1 MTALNGEIIKKS
13 YYPALALLSAGLV
26 LIGLKSF
33 PEFHMV
39 MELVSMAVAFSIIII
54 TWNVR
59 GYQKDGYLLFIGIFF
74 LFTGVMD
81 VFQFLSY
88 KEMGA
93 PGEIGR
99 NISMQLWIAG
109 RIIQSVSFAVS
120 PFFLDRKIKI
130 PETLAIYSAM
140 SLFAGASIF
149 WWRIFPDCYIE
160 GSGLT
165 YFKIVSEC
173 LIILVFIASIP
184 LLLLKRHKLDGNVPR
199 LLVLS
204 ISFFTIAEIVFA
216 PLAGYSGLLL
226 TVADLFRLT
235 GYFFAWRA
243 VIEMGVS
250 GPYESLLRN
259 ATMRENAL
267 ERRTA
272 EVVEANRRLEKLNNI
287 LEEKLEEEVNKNR
300 DMDFML
306 IQQCRL
312 AAMGEMIGNIAHQ
325 WRQPLNAVS
334 LIIQDLEEC
343 YECGE
348 FNGDYLKASVRQAMD
363 VIAHMS
369 QTINDF
375 RNFLKPNKEEL
386 HFSVKETIQRALNF
400 VAGSFNDC
408 NIRVEVDMENDVL
421 VCGQSNDYSQV
432 ILNILNNAREACVD
446 RQVADARI
454 AVHLFKNNDKS
465 VVTITDNAG
474 GIPEEIIGKVFDP
487 YFSTKESGGTGI
499 GLYMSKTIIEK
510 NMKGRLS
517 VRNNGN
523 GAEFRIEV

>member
-1 MTALNGEIIKKS
+1 
-13 YYPALALLSAGLV
+13 
-26 LIGLKSF
+26 
-33 PEFHMV
+33 
-39 MELVSMAVAFSIIII
+39 
-54 TWNVR
+54 
-59 GYQKDGYLLFIGIFF
+59 
-74 LFTGVMD
+74 
-81 VFQFLSY
+81 
-88 KEMGA
+88 
-93 PGEIGR
+93 
-99 NISMQLWIAG
+99 
-109 RIIQSVSFAVS
+109 
-120 PFFLDRKIKI
+120 
-130 PETLAIYSAM
+130 
-140 SLFAGASIF
+140 
-149 WWRIFPDCYIE
+149 
-160 GSGLT
+160 
-165 YFKIVSEC
+165 
-173 LIILVFIASIP
+173 
-184 LLLLKRHKLDGNVPR
+184 
-199 LLVLS
+199 
-204 ISFFTIAEIVFA
+204 
-216 PLAGYSGLLL
+216 
-226 TVADLFRLT
+226 
-235 GYFFAWRA
+235 
-243 VIEMGVS
+243 
-250 GPYESLLRN
+250 
-259 ATMRENAL
+259 
-267 ERRTA
+267 
-272 EVVEANRRLEKLNNI
+272 
-287 LEEKLEEEVNKNR
+287 
-300 DMDFML
+300 
-306 IQQCRL
+306 
-312 AAMGEMIGNIAHQ
+312 
-325 WRQPLNAVS
+325 
-334 LIIQDLEEC
+334 
-343 YECGE
+343 
-348 FNGDYLKASVRQAMD
+348 MD